1 MSGGGVYAT
10 HPETGGETRF
20 LTTLEAGSEWQ
31 ARNALLR
38 QPLPPSLRSY
48 LQ

>member
-1 MSGGGVYAT
+1 VQA
-10 HPETGGETRF
+10 GGETRF

-38 QPLPPSLRSY
+38 QPLPPSLRTY
-48 LQ
+48 LH